1 MDFSNLRAFLNDIV
15 EDVIPGVDLAVYI
28 RHKPVFRHAAGF
40 SDKEKGIRMKGD
52 ETYFGYSVTKLLTC
66 VCALTLFEKG
76 AFLMSDPIHE
86 YLPEF
91 KDMQVAEIDPAGS
104 VRMRPAKRDITFRDL
119 FTMTA
124 GLDYN
129 LGAKD
134 IVETVQ
140 KTNGEAP
147 TREIMRAIAKAPL
160 SFDPGEHWQYSLCHD
175 VLGGLIEVIS
185 GIRFETYMKKTLFE
199 PLEMKS
205 SAMHLT
211 DALEARLAMQYQND
225 GDKGVNPIGT
235 QNHFVLGNKYD
246 SGGAGLVTSVD
257 DYIRFADMLAMGGVG
272 ATGERILSKASVD
285 LMRTNHL
292 NDTQMKDF
300 NWIQMT
306 GYGYGLGVRTM
317 VDRSRGSLS
326 PVGEFGWG
334 GAAGAY
340 ILIDPEREMSVY
352 FAEHMR
358 NSLEPFVHPRIRN
371 ILYACLEA

>member
-1 MDFSNLRAFLNDIV
+1 MDFSHLRAFLDELV
-15 EDVIPGVDLAVYI
+15 EGIIPGVDLAVSI
-28 RHKPVFRHAAGF
+28 HHKTVFRHHAGF
-40 SDKEKGIRMKGD
+40 ADKEKGLRMKGD

-76 AFLMSDPIHE
+76 AFLMSDPIKE

-91 KDMQVAEIDPAGS
+91 GDMQVAEIDNTGNVS
-104 VRMRPAKRDITFRDL
+104 LHKAKRDITFRDL

-124 GLDYN
+124 GLNYN
-129 LGAKD
+129 LGTKELL
-134 IVETVQ
+134 ETV
-140 KTNGEAP
+140 KSTGGEAP
-147 TREIMRAIAKAPL
+147 TREIMRAIAKSPL

-185 GIRFETYMKKTLFE
+185 GMRFETYMKKTLFE

-205 SAMHLT
+205 SALHLT
-211 DALEARLAMQYQND
+211 DSLSERLAMQYINED
-225 GDKGVNPIGT
+225 EKGVKPIHT
-235 QNHFVLGNKYD
+235 QNPYVLGSKYD
-246 SGGAGLVTSVD
+246 SGGAGLITSVE
-257 DYIRFADMLAMGGVG
+257 DYLRFADMLAMGGVG
-272 ATGERILSKASVD
+272 ATGERILSKATID

-292 NDTQMKDF
+292 NDVQMKDF

-340 ILIDPEREMSVY
+340 VLIDPERELAVY

-371 ILYACLEA
+371 ILYSCLEA

>member
-1 MDFSNLRAFLNDIV
+1 MDFSNLRAFLNEIT
-15 EDVIPGVDLAVYI
+15 EGVIPGVDLAVYI
-28 RHKPVFRHAAGF
+28 RHKPVFRHASGF
-40 SDKEKGIRMKGD
+40 SNKEKGTRIKGN

-76 AFLMSDPIHE
+76 AFLMSDPIRE
-86 YLPEF
+86 YLAEF

-104 VRMRPAKRDITFRDL
+104 VRLRPAKRDITFRDL

-129 LGAKD
+129 LGTKD
-134 IVETVQ
+134 IVETV
-140 KTNGEAP
+140 KNTNGEAP
-147 TREIMRAIAKAPL
+147 TREIMRAIAKSPL

-185 GIRFETYMKKTLFE
+185 GMRFETYMKKTLFE

-205 SAMHLT
+205 SALHLT
-211 DALEARLAMQYQND
+211 DALQARLAMQYQNED
-225 GDKGVNPIGT
+225 EKGVNPIGT

-246 SGGAGLVTSVD
+246 SGGAGLITSVE

-272 ATGERILSKASVD
+272 ATGERILSRATID

-292 NDTQMKDF
+292 NNTQMKDF

-326 PVGEFGWG
+326 PTGEFGWG

-340 ILIDPEREMSVY
+340 VLIDPEREMSVY